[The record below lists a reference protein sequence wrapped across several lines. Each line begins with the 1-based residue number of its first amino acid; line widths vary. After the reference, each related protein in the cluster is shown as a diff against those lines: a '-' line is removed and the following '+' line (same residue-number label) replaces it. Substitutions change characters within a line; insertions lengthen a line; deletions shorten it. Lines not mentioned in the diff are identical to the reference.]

1 MSNARTL
8 ADLMGTS
15 TTVPSSKLSL
25 GAADM
30 PSGSVLQVKNI
41 SDGVEK
47 APTLSSNKAYTGYSI
62 VLDNNLQSTSSF
74 IILMTSLFVGVV
86 QNTTLAL
93 NWSSSNTTLTRLN
106 PATDSVND
114 FTTTEVYP
122 GGSTNRNGMGC
133 SFVKKIDVS
142 SVTPATYYL
151 WITEA
156 AGTQPY
162 INSSSNGNEAASL
175 GPSGYWVGSGTTSI
189 TAMEIAG

>member
-1 MSNARTL
+1 MSNARNL
-8 ADLMGTS
+8 ANLLGTS
-15 TTVPSSKLSL
+15 TTIPSGKVVSASL
-25 GAADM
+25 
-30 PSGSVLQVKNI
+30 PTGSVLQVKNI

-47 APTLSSNKAYTGYSI
+47 ALTLSSYNAYTGYSI
-62 VLDNNLQSTSSF
+62 ALDNDLQSTNSF
-74 IILMTSLFVGVV
+74 IILTTSLFVGVN

-93 NWSSSNTTLTRLN
+93 NWSSSSSALTRLN
-106 PATDSVND
+106 AATDSVND
-114 FTTTEVYP
+114 FVGTEAYN
-122 GGSTNRNGMGC
+122 GTNRNGMGC

-156 AGTQPY
+156 AGTHPY
-162 INSSSNGNEAASL
+162 INSSGSGTEAASL